1 MFQFFGCK
9 ACRVLGLRP
18 GTEPAHPVLEG
29 GELQP
34 LDFREVPEPGSLKG
48 SRGEAGPGSALP
60 EPHTYRL
67 AEVTCA
73 GVHALLPLAVAAAPT
88 SVDGH
93 TWRFKEGVCCCSKLL
108 PHIYTH
114 LPWHA
119 LSHYQDLS
127 GHREGRK
134 LHRCQSGKTH
144 SSWKSLTMD
153 CRVISVMLPYN
164 QNRFYRTNIVD
175 STRQLEQILQYFTC
189 PCVLSHVRLVVNPW
203 TQPPGSSVHG
213 FFSQARI
220 LEWVAISS
228 SRDPP
233 NSGIEPLSLG
243 SCTGR
248 WILYH

>member
-1 MFQFFGCK
+1 M
-9 ACRVLGLRP
+9 
-18 GTEPAHPVLEG
+18 
-29 GELQP
+29 QP

-119 LSHYQDLS
+119 LSLS
-127 GHREGRK
+127 P
-134 LHRCQSGKTH
+134 LIINT
-144 SSWKSLTMD
+144 
-153 CRVISVMLPYN
+153 CRVTGKAVSYTDAKVEKPTAVGSHSQWIAELLVLCFLTI
-164 QNRFYRTNIVD
+164 RID
-175 STRQLEQILQYFTC
+175 STVQI
-189 PCVLSHVRLVVNPW
+189 
-203 TQPPGSSVHG
+203 
-213 FFSQARI
+213 
-220 LEWVAISS
+220 
-228 SRDPP
+228 
-233 NSGIEPLSLG
+233 
-243 SCTGR
+243 
-248 WILYH
+248 